1 MGNEGVFE
9 LGLLDVRGQPAR
21 DLKVRVSFF
30 RTTDSKL
37 IRKPTKHKFPPNRR
51 FRLPAFPQ
59 ERILHCQITPSRFR
73 QRTSGFFTLTDGET
87 LRRELTVFRIP
98 SKWNARFKHWNQ
110 LPNHFRLLKCI
121 LEDSP
126 SVRVR
131 GGRSLGRF
139 TGANY
144 DTVTD
149 RKTILAKSCLLN
161 LFAKLTVLEAPTTT
175 HEKWFSF
182 VREIVSIG
190 QERFIAL
197 VDPRMGRIVRR
208 IKDDIGNFKDYK
220 HTPAGNHHK
229 NMPKTYTV
237 PKSRMFSIKSRE
249 DHGNIQLTLA
259 PATDPQGENVLL
271 LDADIDEN
279 GRLFGHLF
287 DVFKHKFTGGT
298 QPFDIHEYLAITHP
312 NVPLGYELV

>member
-9 LGLLDVRGQPAR
+9 LGLLDVRSQSAR
-21 DLKVRVSFF
+21 DPKVRVSFF
-30 RTTDSKL
+30 RATDGRL
-37 IRKPTKHKFPPNRR
+37 IRKPMNLKFPPNRR
-51 FRLPAFPQ
+51 FKLPAFPQ
-59 ERILHCQITPSRFR
+59 ERSLYCQITPSRFR

-87 LRRELTVFRIP
+87 LRRELTVFRLP
-98 SKWNARFKHWNQ
+98 NKWRARFTRWNQ
-110 LPNHFRLLKCI
+110 LPSHFRLLKRI
-121 LEDSP
+121 LKDSP

-131 GGRSLGRF
+131 GGRSLGTF

-161 LFAKLTVLEAPTTT
+161 LFAKLTVLEAPTT

-182 VREIVSIG
+182 VQEILSIG

-197 VDPRMGRIVRR
+197 VDPRMGQIVRR
-208 IKDDIGNFKDYK
+208 IKDDIDKFKDYK

-237 PKSRMFSIKSRE
+237 PKPCMFSIKSRE

-259 PATDPQGENVLL
+259 PATDPQGKSVLL
-271 LDADIDEN
+271 LDADIDES
-279 GRLFGHLF
+279 GRLFDHLV